1 MSINRVWLFRS
12 LVIVAIGL
20 ILLSWFMPWWRA
32 DIIMLNNWAQIR
44 PYGLELDPF
53 TAGYF
58 PSAKM
63 PAYFAP
69 LIWTYFAIIMILMVF
84 SLFVKDRILRLGKIK
99 ISLQKLIIFG
109 VGVSFIVVAVL
120 ATIVAAI
127 RTGDFYGLKLLGQ
140 QTVIINPDEDIESAA
155 DAYFKFGYY
164 MAYIAGLFCI
174 VLAFIRDRIT
184 GKKNKNS

>member
-1 MSINRVWLFRS
+1 LSINRVWLFRS

-99 ISLQKLIIFG
+99 ISLQKLIW
-109 VGVSFIVVAVL
+109 AQVL
-120 ATIVAAI
+120 AI
-127 RTGDFYGLKLLGQ
+127 GQ
-140 QTVIINPDEDIESAA
+140 VILI
-155 DAYFKFGYY
+155 
-164 MAYIAGLFCI
+164 
-174 VLAFIRDRIT
+174 LA
-184 GKKNKNS
+184 